1 MERNEILSIVD
12 HTLLAQTA
20 TWADIKEILDDA
32 MKYETAS
39 ACIPAAYVKQAAEY
53 VEGKLPICTVIGFPN
68 GYHTTA
74 VKVFE
79 TKNAI
84 ANGSSEIDMVIN
96 IGFLKDGRYEEVEEE
111 IRQIHEACDGK
122 ILKVI
127 IETCLLTEVCYKISD
142 EIDSYR
148 MPDENI
154 QKEKTEIIISIINS
168 DHLYPMTT
176 DISFSDWKKTVNYY
190 LSHGINI
197 FEYMREHN
205 SPTRPNENE
214 AYVAGIYQKM
224 FFKNP
229 AHTAERKIVEDFGVD
244 CNTFDK
250 EIPYHLIRKLKN
262 KILFF
267 MKKDFWY
274 ILCFILFVCVVG
286 YVVYQTF
293 YNNNHDYISNVGLI
307 FGALSLIWG
316 ILTSLGVFPKLK
328 KTSRYDD

>member
-1 MERNEILSIVD
+1 M
-12 HTLLAQTA
+12 
-20 TWADIKEILDDA
+20 DIKELKAKRLYTPNSSYI
-32 MKYETAS
+32 TANS
-39 ACIPAAYVKQAAEY
+39 CCSQ
-53 VEGKLPICTVIGFPN
+53 LLN
-68 GYHTTA
+68 
-74 VKVFE
+74 
-79 TKNAI
+79 KNNYKI
-84 ANGSSEIDMVIN
+84 KPVDFS
-96 IGFLKDGRYEEVEEE
+96 EE
-111 IRQIHEACDGK
+111 IEKCINESESIALTGDLNLMARKYIENKICIYSQMANNNDESIATTTPTSRYICKQYEDMLALVLEAIQK
-122 ILKVI
+122 AIFI
-127 IETCLLTEVCYKISD
+127 IYSSPEIATEVCYKISD

-176 DISFSDWKKTVNYY
+176 DISFSDWNKTVNYI

-197 FEYMREHN
+197 IENMREHN

-293 YNNNHDYISNVGLI
+293 YNNNNDYISNVGLI